1 MFITEVNAIVNADAK
16 FPEFDEN
23 EWELT
28 NKQSFKKDKDNEYD
42 YSFLHYK
49 RKQSKTAEKFASFL
63 LIT

>member
-49 RKQSKTAEKFASFL
+49 RK
-63 LIT
+63 